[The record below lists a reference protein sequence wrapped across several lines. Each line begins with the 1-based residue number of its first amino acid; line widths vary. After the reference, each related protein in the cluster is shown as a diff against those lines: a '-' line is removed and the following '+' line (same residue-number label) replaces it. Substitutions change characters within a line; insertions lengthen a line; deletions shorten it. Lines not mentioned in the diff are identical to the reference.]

1 MKTEIERAQGETKTK
16 KEEITEREKSEETSD
31 GTNGMNGMNEEEIE
45 TIGSTTAGM
54 IATDLPA
61 AIIQTAKPTMDGIG
75 LDTRGGIDIKF
86 LIHFNE

>member
-31 GTNGMNGMNEEEIE
+31 GTNGMNEEEIQ

-54 IATDLPA
+54 ITTDLPA